1 MIGDYAMTKLLS
13 DAFEKA
19 SQLPEDLQDELARI
33 LLDELTW
40 EKSWD
45 RTLSQSSSKLD
56 EMAEDALKD
65 YHAGRTK
72 EMGFYEL

>member
-1 MIGDYAMTKLLS
+1 MTKLLS
-13 DAFEKA
+13 GAFEKA

-45 RTLSQSSSKLD
+45 GTIPRSSSKLD

-65 YHAGRTK
+65 YQAGRTN
-72 EMGFYEL
+72 EMGFDEL

>member
-1 MIGDYAMTKLLS
+1 MTKMLS

-19 SQLPEDLQDELARI
+19 SQLPEDLQDELARM

-45 RTLSQSSSKLD
+45 RTLSGSSSKLD

-72 EMGFYEL
+72 EMGFDEL